1 MLRYHGQGGEL
12 AVRWAG
18 DATSTEAAFSKAHAA
33 LYGFTL
39 DAPIELVTLRIE
51 ASGRM
56 PEPVRGKLGPAK
68 GVEAIAK
75 REVRFA
81 QGPREVKV
89 FDRESFGAGDNFV
102 GPAIVTQLDATT
114 LIPPGWDAEVHS
126 SGALLLR
133 RH

>member
-1 MLRYHGQGGEL
+1 GQGGEL

-18 DATSTEAAFSKAHAA
+18 DAASTEAEFSKAHAT

-56 PEPVRGKLGPAK
+56 PDPVRPKLTPGKGAVAL
-68 GVEAIAK
+68 AK
-75 REVRFA
+75 RRVRFA
-81 QGPREVKV
+81 QGTREVPV
-89 FDRESFGAGDNFV
+89 FDRERFGEDDRFG

-114 LIPPGWDAEVHS
+114 LVPPGWSGEVHA
-126 SGALLLR
+126 SGSLLLR
-133 RH
+133 REG